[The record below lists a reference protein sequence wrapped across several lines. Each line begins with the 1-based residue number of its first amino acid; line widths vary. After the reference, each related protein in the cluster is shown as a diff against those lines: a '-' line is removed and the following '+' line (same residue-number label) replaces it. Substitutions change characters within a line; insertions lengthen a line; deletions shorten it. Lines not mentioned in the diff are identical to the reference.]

1 MKPYLVVSCADFF
14 TQIFRASF
22 KCLECVIGYGF
33 EILDFTLGAFQVDFY
48 PVDCRAVIFART
60 LFLRTALVARL
71 VMFAV
76 TTALIGTTF
85 LGGTASAGITTAKAE
100 SGSFGKCFATAFAV
114 SDFAFFEDLF
124 ALFCIED
131 ANMFDLVA
139 T

>member
-1 MKPYLVVSCADFF
+1 MKPNLIIGCADFF

-100 SGSFGKCFATAFAV
+100 CGSFCKCFTTAFAV
-114 SDFAFFEDLF
+114 GDFAFFEDLF
-124 ALFCIED
+124 CLFRIEN
-131 ANMFDLVA
+131 AFVFSLVA